1 MTCSHSIRFAP
12 SVKSAYGIRTRSNV
26 RVFRLELLLQMRYP
40 WLMDFR
46 IIAAAKPSIAYAR
59 DGVKFFEERLR
70 PLGRVELRYVKAG
83 TSEEVSARLLEAA
96 KGCLMIAMDER
107 GENWTTRRFE
117 RHVRDWQLHAVKHV
131 AFLIGAADG
140 HTEDLRRAC
149 DYVLCLGKHTMQH
162 ELALVVLLEQIY
174 RVHTLLAG
182 SPYHRD

>member
-1 MTCSHSIRFAP
+1 
-12 SVKSAYGIRTRSNV
+12 
-26 RVFRLELLLQMRYP
+26 
-40 WLMDFR
+40 MDFR

-59 DGVKFFEERLR
+59 DGVRFFEERLR

-83 TSEEVSARLLEAA
+83 SSEEVSARLLEASE
-96 KGCLMIAMDER
+96 GCLRIAMDER
-107 GENWTTRRFE
+107 GENWTTRELE
-117 RHVRDWQLHAVKHV
+117 RRVREWQLRGSIKHV

-140 HTEDLRRAC
+140 HTPALRAAA
-149 DYVLCLGKHTMQH
+149 DHVLCLGRHTMQH